1 MIPTAQIWSTL
12 SYNKHVR
19 LHIKTT
25 KELDFQHHFF
35 LQLKII
41 PERRLHPN
49 FDSIY
54 LVIIFSKLGG
64 QGEYN
69 TLPLH

>member
-12 SYNKHVR
+12 SYNKHVK

-25 KELDFQHHFF
+25 KELGFQHFF

-41 PERRLHPN
+41 PERLLHPN

-54 LVIIFSKLGG
+54 LVTIFSKLGG
-64 QGEYN
+64 QGE
-69 TLPLH
+69 

>member
-1 MIPTAQIWSTL
+1 MIPTAQIWSTM

-19 LHIKTT
+19 LHIQTT

-35 LQLKII
+35 FLQLKII
-41 PERRLHPN
+41 PERLLHPN

-54 LVIIFSKLGG
+54 FVLIILSKLCG
-64 QGEYN
+64 QGE
-69 TLPLH
+69 